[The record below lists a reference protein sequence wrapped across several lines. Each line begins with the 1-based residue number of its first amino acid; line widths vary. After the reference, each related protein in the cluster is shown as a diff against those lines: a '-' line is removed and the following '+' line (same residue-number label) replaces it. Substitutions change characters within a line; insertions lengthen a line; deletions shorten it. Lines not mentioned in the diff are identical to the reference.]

1 MDDEVFNNHNASQAQ
16 QCLDYFIDH
25 TASSIMT
32 PMFISVE
39 TQTISQNTIDVSTQT
54 CTAISSVI
62 IEDVITDEDIIKHL
76 TKKNKKSN
84 IEQLI
89 QF

>member
-1 MDDEVFNNHNASQAQ
+1 
-16 QCLDYFIDH
+16 
-25 TASSIMT
+25 MT

-62 IEDVITDEDIIKHL
+62 IEDVITDEDIIKYL